1 MYSFIHN
8 LLTSSSIICH
18 QCFRII
24 ENRLQILVGRYLL
37 RFQVYP
43 LFVVVVLG
51 GGYCPSI
58 IKNIYCWP
66 LFSIDY
72 CHYWLSIIKNP
83 TIKNRRQLIIE
94 LLFSIVI
101 IKALVIQKQKK
112 IIWKIISSNS
122 TSWIFSDCLVRLNF
136 PDYDDENPE
145 KMNQMISKSGFREV

>member
-101 IKALVIQKQKK
+101 TNHKGISDTKTKK
-112 IIWKIISSNS
+112 NHLKNHLIEFYI
-122 TSWIFSDCLVRLNF
+122 LNF
-136 PDYDDENPE
+136 LRLLSTTEFPWLWWW
-145 KMNQMISKSGFREV
+145 KS